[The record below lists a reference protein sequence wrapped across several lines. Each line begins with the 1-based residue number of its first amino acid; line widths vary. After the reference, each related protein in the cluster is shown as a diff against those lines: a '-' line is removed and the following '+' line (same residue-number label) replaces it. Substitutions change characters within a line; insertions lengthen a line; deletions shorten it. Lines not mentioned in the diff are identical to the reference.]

1 MGQPNS
7 RGLAGASPPN
17 PQQRRAV
24 GVSPTVARWELV
36 LRLRELREQRG
47 FDSATFA
54 KRAGFTPANWSHV
67 EKGRRVLTANTI
79 GPVLELLE
87 VDGEEREELLEL
99 LTASKE
105 RGWWAKSSAL
115 IGAELQRYYGMEFGA
130 EAIRSY
136 DSLVV
141 PGLLQTEEYAR
152 ALISADVMIRPVQVE
167 QLVAVRMRR
176 QERLRAAHD
185 RVELTAVVGEATL
198 LQQIGGPKVLRRQ
211 LEHLAEL
218 LAELDSVSVRVIPF
232 SASHGAI
239 LGGSSFH
246 LLDFASENLPTFGW
260 VESAVF
266 GGAVDDPDQVRDLSF
281 AFVRALDQSL
291 GRTESLEMI
300 KHYSQG

>member
-1 MGQPNS
+1 MAP
-7 RGLAGASPPN
+7 
-17 PQQRRAV
+17 
-24 GVSPTVARWELV
+24 VSPTVARWELV
-36 LRLRELREQRG
+36 LRLRELREQHG

-54 KRAGFTPANWSHV
+54 KRVGFTPANWSHV
-67 EKGRRVLTANTI
+67 EKGRRVLTVNTI

-87 VDGEEREELLEL
+87 VEGEEREELLAL
-99 LTASKE
+99 LAASKE

-115 IGAELQRYYGMEFGA
+115 IGTELQRYYGMEYGA

-136 DSLVV
+136 DSLVI

-176 QERLRAAHD
+176 QQRLSEDD
-185 RVELTAVVGEATL
+185 RPEVTAVVGEATL
-198 LQQIGGPKVLRRQ
+198 RQQIGGPKVLRGQ
-211 LEHLAEL
+211 LEHLARL
-218 LAELDSVSVRVIPF
+218 LDDNDAVTVRVIPF
-232 SASHGAI
+232 TATAGAV

-246 LLDFASENLPTFGW
+246 LLDFTAAALPTFGW

-281 AFVRALDQSL
+281 AYVRALDQSL
-291 GRTESLEMI
+291 DRAESLEMI
-300 KHYSQG
+300 RIYAKGE

>member
-1 MGQPNS
+1 MAP
-7 RGLAGASPPN
+7 
-17 PQQRRAV
+17 
-24 GVSPTVARWELV
+24 VSPTVARWELV

-54 KRAGFTPANWSHV
+54 KRVGFTPANWSHV
-67 EKGRRVLTANTI
+67 EKGRRVLTATTI

-87 VDGEEREELLEL
+87 VDGEEREELLAL
-99 LTASKE
+99 LAVSKE

-115 IGAELQRYYGMEFGA
+115 IGAELQRYYGMEYGA

-167 QLVAVRMRR
+167 QLVGVRLRR
-176 QERLRAAHD
+176 QQRVYGED
-185 RVELTAVVGEATL
+185 RVELTVVMGEAAL
-198 LQQIGGPKVLRRQ
+198 HQQIGGPKVLRGQ
-211 LEHLAEL
+211 LEHLARLVE
-218 LAELDSVSVRVIPF
+218 EFDTVSVRIIPF
-232 SASHGAI
+232 TATAGGI

-246 LLDFASENLPTFGW
+246 LLDFAPEGLPTFGW

-266 GGAVDDPDQVRDLSF
+266 GGAVEDSDLVRDLSF
-281 AFVRALDQSL
+281 AYVRALDQSL
-291 GRTESLEMI
+291 GRSDSLDMI
-300 KHYSQG
+300 RNYAKGE